1 MGDKR
6 FKSVE
11 IIDTEDEAVKPSSA
25 YLLPLDDTKL
35 KMVISDD
42 QGNKRILE
50 SGSPDLIGLSDVPN
64 SYNGKA
70 GNFLIVNSTETGT
83 EFAEVEIGQNGKSA
97 YAIAVENGFQGTE
110 QEWLESLQGDL
121 SVIDFNIDDNMH
133 LIMQLETNTN
143 LDFTLDDNGHL
154 ILTN

>member
-11 IIDTEDEAVKPSSA
+11 IIGTEDEAVKPSSV

-70 GNFLIVNSTETGT
+70 GNFLIVNSNETGT
-83 EFAEVEIGQNGKSA
+83 EFAEVEIGQDGLSA
-97 YAIAVENGFQGTE
+97 YAVAVADGFTGTE
-110 QEWLESLQGDL
+110 QEWLDSLKGEKGDPGDPIQL
-121 SVIDFNIDDNMH
+121 LYNDDFDI
-133 LIMQLETNTN
+133 
-143 LDFTLDDNGHL
+143 
-154 ILTN
+154 

>member
-1 MGDKR
+1 MTDKR

-50 SGSPDLIGLSDVPN
+50 SGSPDLIGLSDVPS

-83 EFAEVEIGQNGKSA
+83 EFAEVEIGQDGLSA
-97 YAIAVENGFQGTE
+97 YAVAVAEGFTGTE
-110 QEWLESLQGDL
+110 QEWLGSLKGEKGDTGDPTEL
-121 SVIDFNIDDNMH
+121 LYNDDFDI
-133 LIMQLETNTN
+133 
-143 LDFTLDDNGHL
+143 
-154 ILTN
+154 